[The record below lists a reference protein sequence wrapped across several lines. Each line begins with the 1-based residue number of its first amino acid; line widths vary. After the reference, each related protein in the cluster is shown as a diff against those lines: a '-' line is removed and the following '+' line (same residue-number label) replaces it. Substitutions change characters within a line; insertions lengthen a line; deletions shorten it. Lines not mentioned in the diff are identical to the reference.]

1 MAQRAEEKARRRA
14 EREAAEREAAKRA
27 KRARLLQ
34 MGAGGVLVLALV
46 AGIVALVL
54 SGGDST
60 AAGGDGPVETTAED
74 LQNVSLPPQRAE
86 DLQAAVQAAGCELRK
101 REDQGGEHVQQP
113 VPISTYNSNPPSSGP
128 HNEIPADDGV
138 YPPGRPPAVENWLHA
153 AEHGRILF
161 QYAPGTPQQRIDQL
175 QALVQEPVLG
185 APGGYHT
192 LVFQNNTGMPYQVAA
207 VNWTRTLGCPQFND
221 RVWDALRLFREEY
234 TDDAPEK
241 VP

>member
-1 MAQRAEEKARRRA
+1 MAQRAEEKARRKA

-27 KRARLLQ
+27 KRARMLQ
-34 MGAGGVLVLALV
+34 MGGGGVLLAALV

-60 AAGGDGPVETTAED
+60 AAGGEGPVETSSED
-74 LQNVSLPPQRAE
+74 VQNVSLPPQRTE
-86 DLQAAVQAAGCELRK
+86 DLQAAVQAAGCELREF
-101 REDQGGEHVQQP
+101 EDQGGEHVQQP
-113 VPISTYNSNPPSSGP
+113 VPASYYNSNPPSSGR
-128 HNEIPADDGV
+128 HNPIPAEDGV
-138 YPPGRPPAVENWLHA
+138 YPPGSSPAPENWLHS

-161 QYAPGTPQQRIDQL
+161 QYAPGTPAQRVDQL
-175 QALVQEPVLG
+175 RALVQEPVLG

-192 LVFQNNTGMPYQVAA
+192 LVFENKTNMRYQVAA

>member
-1 MAQRAEEKARRRA
+1 MAHRSEEKARRKA

-34 MGAGGVLVLALV
+34 LGVGGVLVAALV
-46 AGIVALVL
+46 VGIVALVVA
-54 SGGDST
+54 GGDST
-60 AAGGDGPVETTAED
+60 AAGGDGPVEAAGEEV
-74 LQNVSLPPQRAE
+74 QNVSLPPQRAE
-86 DLQAAVQAAGCELRK
+86 DLQAAVEAAGCQLREH
-101 REDQGGEHVQQP
+101 EDQGGEHVEGV
-113 VPISTYNSNPPSSGP
+113 VPISYYKSNPPSSGR
-128 HNEIPADDGV
+128 HNPIPAEDGV
-138 YPPGRPPAVENWLHA
+138 YPPGSPPAVENWLHS
-153 AEHGRILF
+153 AEHGRILV
-161 QYAPGTPQQRIDQL
+161 QYAQGTPQQRIDQL
-175 QALVQEPVLG
+175 RALVREPVLG

-192 LVFQNNTGMPYQVAA
+192 LVFQNNTNMPFQVAA